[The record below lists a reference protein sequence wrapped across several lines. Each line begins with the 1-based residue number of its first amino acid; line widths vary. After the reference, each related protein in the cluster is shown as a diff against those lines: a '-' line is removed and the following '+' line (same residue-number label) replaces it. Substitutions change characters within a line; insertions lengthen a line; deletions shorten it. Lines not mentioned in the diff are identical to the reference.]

1 MPSVFAKA
9 QTFDF
14 TSLRQGQ
21 FLANDGEKPKILKA
35 LSKDTQRVLFHYR
48 SKFLLCALLGQAPK
62 PQKAKAKA
70 KMALASLVSS
80 QKQKHTIVKI
90 FMKSDAKKAVF
101 QRVESRT
108 FIVSLV
114 DTR

>member
-1 MPSVFAKA
+1 M
-9 QTFDF
+9 T
-14 TSLRQGQ
+14 
-21 FLANDGEKPKILKA
+21 GEKPKILKA

-62 PQKAKAKA
+62 PQKSKSKGKNGTRFAR
-70 KMALASLVSS
+70 VFS

-90 FMKSDAKKAVF
+90 FMKSDAKSGF